1 MELVTSGLLVH
12 YETIFGPFCPKKV
25 RFQTKDFSYTSNL
38 DFWVQNQTIFGPFC
52 PIQSYFG
59 QSGKTD
65 YFGTIWGQ
73 REETLLPVVILTF
86 SQNYRLY
93 NPSFTFS
100 HHFFQFLWNTEF
112 WVQNEFWVQKQ
123 TNFEPFFF
131 EKSDF
136 KQESKIFRLFG
147 TTGKGPWFQSYFS
160 TFQDV
165 IDYVPVLSNST
176 VNKLKF
182 LKGCN

>member
-38 DFWVQNQTIFGPFC
+38 DFWVQNQTIFGPFF

-65 YFGTIWGQ
+65 YFGTIWEHW
-73 REETLLPVVILTF
+73 EETLLPVVILTF

-100 HHFFQFLWNTEF
+100 HHLFPFLWNTEF
-112 WVQNEFWVQKQ
+112 CVQKQ
-123 TNFEPFFF
+123 TNFGPFFF
-131 EKSDF
+131 KKSDF

-160 TFQDV
+160 TFQGVTDS
-165 IDYVPVLSNST
+165 VPILLEST

>member
-1 MELVTSGLLVH
+1 MELVKSGLLSALWD
-12 YETIFGPFCPKKV
+12 YFWTFLPQKV

-93 NPSFTFS
+93 NPLFTFS
-100 HHFFQFLWNTEF
+100 HHFFPFLWNTEF
-112 WVQNEFWVQKQ
+112 WVQKQ
-123 TNFEPFFF
+123 TNFGPFFF

-160 TFQDV
+160 TFQGV
-165 IDYVPVLSNST
+165 IDSVPILLDST